1 MKIQDDSK
9 VAYVN
14 IFKATSLFGGVQIF
28 NIFIYLIRSKVIA
41 LLLGPT
47 GMGTSSLLTSTSD
60 FVAGLSNFG
69 LGTSAV
75 RNVAIASSTSN
86 NLKVSVVVTVLR
98 RLVWMTGFLGLLLT
112 ISFAPIL
119 SEVTFGNKEFTIAF
133 YWISISLLF
142 QQLSAGQFVVLQG
155 LRKLKFLALA
165 NLLGSSIGLIISIP
179 IYYLYRIDGIVPVI
193 VISSLITLIL
203 SWIYAKKVNIKSVD
217 VTLYQTITE
226 GKEMLKMG
234 FILSVSSLISLGT
247 SYVVRIFISNLGG
260 IAQVGLFSA
269 GFAIINT
276 YVGMVF
282 RAMGTD
288 YYPRLAEAANDLI
301 KSRQLV
307 NQQAE
312 VAILILGPVLA
323 IFLVFIK
330 WIIVLF
336 YSNKFLGI
344 NEMIFWAALGMFFK
358 AASWSVAYLMLTLG
372 KPQLFFWNELI
383 ASLYILLFNIAGYW
397 FAGLDGLGISF
408 LIGYIFYSIQVIMVA
423 KIKFEFH
430 FESKFIRFATTQLI
444 ICFLCF
450 LTIKFF
456 VFPWHYIFGL
466 VLIFFSAY
474 FSIRELNKMIDIK
487 ELFNKIM
494 NHDKSSQ

>member
-1 MKIQDDSK
+1 M
-9 VAYVN
+9 N

-28 NIFIYLIRSKVIA
+28 NIFIFVIRSKVIA

-47 GMGTSSLLTSTSD
+47 GMGISSLLTSTSD

-75 RNVAIASSTSN
+75 RNVAIASATSN
-86 NLKVSVVVTVLR
+86 DTKVAVVVTVLR
-98 RLVWMTGFLGLLLT
+98 KLVWITGFLGLLLT
-112 ISFAPIL
+112 ITFAPIL
-119 SEVTFGNKEFTIAF
+119 SEITFGNKEFTIAF
-133 YWISISLLF
+133 YWISTSLLF

-155 LRKLKFLALA
+155 LRKLKFLAVA
-165 NLLGSSIGLIISIP
+165 NLLGASLGLAVSIP
-179 IYYLYRIDGIVPVI
+179 IYYLYKIDGIVPVI

-203 SWIYAKKVNIKSVD
+203 SWVYAKKVNIKSVD
-217 VTLYQTITE
+217 VTLHQTITE
-226 GKEMLKMG
+226 GKDMLKMG
-234 FILSVSSLISLGT
+234 FILSISGLISLGT
-247 SYVVRIFISNLGG
+247 SYVVRIFISNVGG

-323 IFLVFIK
+323 IFLIFIK

-336 YSNKFLGI
+336 YSNKFLGV

-358 AASWSVAYLMLTLG
+358 ATSWSVAYLMLTLG
-372 KPQLFFWNELI
+372 KPKLFFWNELI

-397 FAGLDGLGISF
+397 FAGLEGLGISF
-408 LIGYIFYSIQVIMVA
+408 LIGYIIYAIQVIMVA
-423 KIKFEFH
+423 KIKFAFR
-430 FESKFIRFATTQLI
+430 FESKFIRIATTQLFLS
-444 ICFLCF
+444 FLCF
-450 LTIKFF
+450 LTIKYV
-456 VFPWHYIFGL
+456 VFPWYYLIGSILIIFST
-466 VLIFFSAY
+466 FFSL
-474 FSIRELNKMIDIK
+474 RELNKMIDIIG
-487 ELFNKIM
+487 LLNKII
-494 NHDKSSQ
+494 NKNKSS